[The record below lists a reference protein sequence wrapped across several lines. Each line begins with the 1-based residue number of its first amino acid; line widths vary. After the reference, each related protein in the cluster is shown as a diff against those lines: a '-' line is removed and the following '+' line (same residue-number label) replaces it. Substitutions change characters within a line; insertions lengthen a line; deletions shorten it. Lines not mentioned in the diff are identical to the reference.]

1 MVEDKG
7 WEQRE
12 QDSREARDG
21 EDSTER
27 DLVKVYWSRTDMFT
41 FLLTVWRQRILSSEN
56 MKISAASGC
65 RRLWLGVS
73 LILPPSMTITP
84 PPPVLPS

>member
-27 DLVKVYWSRTDMFT
+27 DLVKVYWSKTDMFT
-41 FLLTVWRQRILSSEN
+41 FLLTVWRQEY
-56 MKISAASGC
+56 KF
-65 RRLWLGVS
+65 
-73 LILPPSMTITP
+73 
-84 PPPVLPS
+84 